1 MAVAFKAHCLIPLHN
16 TLCLLRQP
24 VRNRYVPDP
33 GTLEQRL
40 FRAVTTPVL
49 PPVHI
54 NPVDKRIRNQE
65 RLRLQHENNPY
76 REFLRQKAREE
87 FYELANDRMLLV
99 LFPLYHKPR
108 ELLPVKNKLFR
119 KNLVFHSFPVSIL
132 RETAVGTR
140 WEVFTKCFL
149 TDSSPNLYLF
159 GDADPDLC
167 GAALN
172 ILKKA
177 PFLLL
182 QEQLAYHESEAL
194 NVLAQS
200 DRVRICIEPHQ
211 SELRRL
217 TGAQADDS
225 SVEVSSLVL
234 KKIIKQLKSSVS
246 LIKTDGNLPLFKLC
260 DKVQNPAHGNK
271 TGIKLNRG
279 ERGKTLKMN
288 SQIDDHMLGVR
299 VKQAETLLDSDY
311 VVTVFVK
318 LPQSKSSGCEKE
330 IQKEQENLAK
340 TMYKI
345 QAQRFVNAFS
355 EIPSA
360 TVRLLERP
368 QMTEIV
374 IFVRRT
380 KSS

>member
-1 MAVAFKAHCLIPLHN
+1 MAVAFKAHCLIPLPN

-54 NPVDKRIRNQE
+54 NPVEKRIRNQE
-65 RLRLQHENNPY
+65 RLRLQHENSPY

-87 FYELANDRMLLV
+87 FYELANGRMLLV

-140 WEVFTKCFL
+140 WEMFTKCFL

-182 QEQLAYHESEAL
+182 QGGVIQHRVLTAEQLKQFANYSFTGGLAGARSQL
-194 NVLAQS
+194 AGVL
-200 DRVRICIEPHQ
+200 HQ
-211 SELRRL
+211 IRGHDLIRNLTAHQTDLIVSLRQH
-217 TGAQADDS
+217 AAADD
-225 SVEVSSLVL
+225 
-234 KKIIKQLKSSVS
+234 
-246 LIKTDGNLPLFKLC
+246 
-260 DKVQNPAHGNK
+260 
-271 TGIKLNRG
+271 
-279 ERGKTLKMN
+279 
-288 SQIDDHMLGVR
+288 
-299 VKQAETLLDSDY
+299 
-311 VVTVFVK
+311 
-318 LPQSKSSGCEKE
+318 
-330 IQKEQENLAK
+330 
-340 TMYKI
+340 
-345 QAQRFVNAFS
+345 
-355 EIPSA
+355 
-360 TVRLLERP
+360 
-368 QMTEIV
+368 
-374 IFVRRT
+374 
-380 KSS
+380 